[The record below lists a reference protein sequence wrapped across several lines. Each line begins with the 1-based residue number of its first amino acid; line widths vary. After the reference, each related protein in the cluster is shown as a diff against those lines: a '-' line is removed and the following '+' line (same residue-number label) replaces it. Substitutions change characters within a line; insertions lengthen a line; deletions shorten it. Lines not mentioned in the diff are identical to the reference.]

1 MSFTKA
7 FQYPVLILLI
17 AGFAINACSSAEE
30 TSAASNNEADSY
42 APYLNSIT
50 SDFLEEHIHFFAGD
64 QMAGRQTGTPEK
76 EEAAYYLKEF
86 QDELGLTP
94 AGDDDSFFQKFE
106 LDTRRVDH
114 IAFDA
119 WQLNEEDTVM
129 VDESVL
135 RPGEAASFT
144 RMFGGEN
151 PVEGEIVFA
160 GYGAVDHERGVDHLD
175 GDLEDKWVMVFNE
188 IPNVVDGDTLVTP
201 EFESRARFNEI
212 MERRGAAGVLVITT
226 DDSGEYR
233 EQSYNSSYELE
244 QPVGIGL
251 SYMGGVRDRFQPAYM
266 SVSPEMAAAFLDIE
280 PNEIAEKKQRLT
292 DEIDAFTPRQTGY
305 GLSSRPEVVDETI
318 EERNVA
324 ALLEGSDPDLK
335 DEVIVITAHYDHLG
349 VGAPD
354 DEGDRIYNGADDNAS
369 GSIGMLA
376 KARALKQAAEDGNRP
391 DRSVLFL
398 HVGAEEWGLLGSR
411 YYSDHPTVPE
421 ENIIANIN
429 MDMIGRWDERHEEQG
444 DSNYVYI
451 IGAEIISSD
460 LNNKLKQANQ
470 WSSELELN
478 MRYNDLDDPNRFYRR
493 SDHWSFGRLEIP
505 FIFFFSGVHEDY
517 HQPGDTPD
525 KLLYNTLSERVRLI
539 TATAVEIAN
548 ADEAPEIDSQEFL
561 DRTQ

>member
-1 MSFTKA
+1 MSFTKT
-7 FQYPVLILLI
+7 FQLQVLILLI
-17 AGFAINACSSAEE
+17 AGFAISACSSTEE
-30 TSAASNNEADSY
+30 TTATSNNEGDTYST
-42 APYLNSIT
+42 YLNSIT
-50 SDFLEEHIHFFAGD
+50 SDFLEEHIHVFAGD
-64 QMAGRQTGTPEK
+64 EMAGRQTGTAEK
-76 EEAAYYLKEF
+76 EEAAEYLKDF
-86 QDELGLTP
+86 QSELGLAP
-94 AGDDDSFFQKFE
+94 AGDDDSYFQKFDLE
-106 LDTRRVDH
+106 TRRVDH

-119 WQLNEEDTVM
+119 WQLEDGDTAM

-135 RPGEAASFT
+135 RPGEAASFS
-144 RMFGGEN
+144 RIFGGEN
-151 PVEGEIVFA
+151 PVEGKVVYA
-160 GYGAVDHERGVDHLD
+160 GFGAVDHNRGVNHLD
-175 GDLEDKWVMVFNE
+175 GDLEDKWVMVFDE
-188 IPNVVDGDTLVTP
+188 IPNVVDGDTLVTTD
-201 EFESRARFNEI
+201 FETRARFNEI
-212 MERRGAAGVLVITT
+212 MSRRGAAGVLVITT

-266 SVSPEMAAAFLDIE
+266 SVSPEMAANFMDID
-280 PNEIAEKKQRLT
+280 PNEIAEKRQQLT

-305 GLSSRPEVVDETI
+305 GLSSQPEVVDETI

-324 ALLEGSDPDLK
+324 ALLEGNDPDLK

-376 KARALKQAAEDGNRP
+376 AARALMQAAEDGNGL

-429 MDMIGRWDERHEEQG
+429 MDMIGRWDEQHEEQG
-444 DSNYVYI
+444 DSNYVYV

-460 LNNKLKQANQ
+460 LNDKLNQANE
-470 WSSELELN
+470 WSSDLELN
-478 MRYNDLDDPNRFYRR
+478 MRYNDLNDPNRFYRR

-517 HQPGDTPD
+517 HLPGDTPD
-525 KLLYNTLSERVRLI
+525 KILYNTLSDRVQLI
-539 TATAVEIAN
+539 TATIVEIAN
-548 ADEAPEIDSQEFL
+548 ASEAPQIDSQEFL